1 MRPIANVTLHA
12 ALAAA
17 LIAFAA
23 SSAAASDTLKLLATV
38 NMGATDARPGGHDEE
53 IAIHSLTF
61 GPRQSTSR
69 VSKVDGIAVK
79 QGTARAGKK
88 SGAVDYAWQ
97 VQAGEA
103 ASPRPARVFVKS
115 WSTSGDSSEGVGGA
129 HKETIGIARSPGAA
143 SGQATGKRM
152 HKPIL
157 SGVEG
162 PVKTAMVYDAGSV
175 AVGGRL
181 AGCRVGA
188 AYPRAEIIAG
198 GERHDLEGVTI
209 DSCSAGGATLSF
221 RKVTVRGWDPE
232 KKED

>member
-1 MRPIANVTLHA
+1 MRPIASVTLHA

-38 NMGATDARPGGHDEE
+38 NMGATDAQRGHDEE
-53 IAIHSLTF
+53 IEIHSITF

-69 VSKVDGIAVK
+69 TVPVSGKVDGLAVR

-88 SGAVDYAWQ
+88 GGNVDYGWK
-97 VQAGEA
+97 VEEGEA

-115 WSTSGDSSEGVGGA
+115 WSTSGDAPQSVGGA
-129 HKETIGIARSPGAA
+129 HKETIGIARSPGAT

-152 HKPIL
+152 HKPL
-157 SGVEG
+157 RMRME
-162 PVKTAMVYDAGSV
+162 YDGGSV
-175 AVGGRL
+175 TVGGRL
-181 AGCRVGA
+181 GGCRVGA
-188 AYPRAEIIAG
+188 TYPRAEIIAG

-209 DSCSAGGATLSF
+209 DSCSPGGATLSF
-221 RKVTVRGWDPE
+221 RKVTVRGWNPE
-232 KKED
+232 TKED